1 MKHFTFPR
9 IALFLSSL
17 IIFLSGCASVAP
29 KAPDTTTPW
38 KTRERALS
46 ALNHWQLSG
55 KIAVIAPQD
64 SGSATVDW
72 QQTAEQYRIT
82 LLAPLGAGGM
92 TLTGSDHHILLKTTD
107 GKVAEASSPEAL
119 LRENG
124 GLNIPVSNLRYW
136 IRGLPAPGSNPQLQF
151 DTFGRVSRIQQGGW
165 NIDYLSYTRA
175 YGLDLPSRMNITAA
189 ALKIKKMV
197 YTWN

>member
-124 GLNIPVSNLRYW
+124 GLNIPVSKKNKKKLFNKWQGWFFNITLWFGR
-136 IRGLPAPGSNPQLQF
+136 APGKC
-151 DTFGRVSRIQQGGW
+151 RI
-165 NIDYLSYTRA
+165 
-175 YGLDLPSRMNITAA
+175 ITWKCDK
-189 ALKIKKMV
+189 LLFKFIILCLI
-197 YTWN
+197 